1 MSVSAAAVAKKV
13 AAYVVTDKKALK
25 IVGGIILGIII
36 IIAMPIAAVIGI
48 FSGSVEIDTD
58 RLYAMVSEQQTVMTE
73 KWSAVETAMADSGY
87 DSSRIEEAKLLF
99 TFALSDYADS
109 EDFTE
114 KFVGCFSAEQTDEEL
129 IANVNSA
136 FGTDITVDEFKNAM
150 SETRNTYINTANC
163 TDPTSKYNF
172 DLVKRT
178 ENLTDKGVG

>member
-1 MSVSAAAVAKKV
+1 MSVSAVAVAKKV
-13 AAYVVTDKKALK
+13 ATYVVTDKKALK

-73 KWSAVETAMADSGY
+73 KWSAVETAMSDARY

-99 TFALSDYADS
+99 TFALSDYAES
-109 EDFTE
+109 EDFTD

-129 IANVNSA
+129 IANVNSV
-136 FGTDITVDEFKNAM
+136 FGTDLTVEEFSKAM
-150 SETRNTYINTANC
+150 ESARNTD
-163 TDPTSKYNF
+163 TDT
-172 DLVKRT
+172 T
-178 ENLTDKGVG
+178 